1 MNWMGGN
8 LVKYQRK
15 MNSRNAKI
23 QERIRIEEYI
33 LRRQQNQRHQ
43 CGPLFGSNIYTSSSS
58 NKKLF
63 FVGNNFNKSKWNMN
77 VSKVIIPNKN
87 PMIQDANS
95 YSLDEDSANI
105 IGENDNDEVVG
116 YDVNEHDENNNKFQ
130 NFDEFDLEKKFVPKN
145 FPPFLK
151 LYQELYDSL
160 FNITGVEPKPIGSS
174 PSSSSKR
181 KYIDISSS
189 DQQNDHQ
196 YDLNLS
202 GYLRNKYSTT
212 SNGVVGDSNNKDQQ
226 QQYRHFQIKRSRG
239 EIFFFPRTPSPSIN
253 QEISTIQSFNYNN
266 NDNKINND
274 YENELL

>member
-15 MNSRNAKI
+15 INSRNAKI